1 MLLAIREKARGWIAW
16 VVIILIG
23 AAFALFGLSSYM
35 GPAGEG
41 RTSATVGGTDIPRQQ
56 LDRDFSN
63 LRMEIER
70 SRGSALS
77 EEEELLVRREALDRI
92 INQTVIMQYVEERGM
107 RITDQDLAGVVRSF
121 DQFQTNG
128 RFDRQRYEAFARQ
141 QGTTPAGLEQRLRQ
155 DVLLQTLIDG
165 LGETA
170 VVTDG
175 EIDRIVALERQQRQL
190 RYLVLDA
197 DAFEETVSVS
207 GDEIA
212 EYYEANRDEFVSAEE
227 VQLDYVMLDRDA
239 VRDRVEIS
247 ESELR
252 ARFEQIRDREAA
264 AETRTAGHILVAVR
278 EDADEEAVAEAR
290 ARIEDIQARLDEGE
304 SFEELA
310 EAESDDASSGRRGG
324 MLGEVERGIYG
335 DAFDDVLFSMEEEG
349 AVSNPVRTE
358 FGFHLI
364 RLEGI
369 QAGEPVEF
377 EDMRAEIEEEL
388 IDERSG
394 SVLFD
399 EQTRLDNL
407 AYDMP
412 GSLDG
417 VAEEMGLEVRRSAWL
432 SRDGGDEGIAAES
445 GVAAA
450 AFSEQVL
457 EARENSDIIELE
469 GDRYVVIRIAEH
481 REPEQ
486 LALEDVEEEIE
497 QRLRREKARS
507 EAREL
512 AQAVLARLRGGAGF
526 EEIVEEHPEVSLEEP
541 GLVGRVGV
549 EPALVLE
556 ETFRLPRPENGP
568 SLGLTSIGRDRYAVL
583 EVSEV
588 IDGDPSE
595 IDTETREQL
604 REQLR
609 AQASAEAVD
618 AFVRELRAQA
628 DVEIKEERLQ

>member
-497 QRLRREKARS
+497 QRLRREKART

-512 AQAVLARLRGGAGF
+512 AQALLARLRDGAGL
-526 EEIVEEHPEVSLEEP
+526 EEVVEEHPEVSLEEP

-556 ETFRLPRPENGP
+556 ETFRLPRPEDGP

-595 IDTETREQL
+595 IDAETREQL

-609 AQASAEAVD
+609 AQASAEAVN